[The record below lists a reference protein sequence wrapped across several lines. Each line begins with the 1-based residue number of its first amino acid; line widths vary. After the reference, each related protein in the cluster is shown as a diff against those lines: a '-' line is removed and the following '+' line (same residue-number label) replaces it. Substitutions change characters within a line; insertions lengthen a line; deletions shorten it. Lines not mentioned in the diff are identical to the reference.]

1 MLIPGNKHQANCY
14 ILEKAA
20 KSRNFGC
27 KYMIWRSYHSVLG
40 TGLNSYCQCVV
51 DQAQGIMQSCLRTSL
66 GSENRRRWRETDR
79 TQPQGYGKTG
89 NERRRLSIR
98 EPQQNGWVYLNVKGL
113 PSEFCK
119 KYWEKPFPKCF
130 RSVFYAVMIGN
141 MYQTGSL
148 KF

>member
-27 KYMIWRSYHSVLG
+27 KYMIWRSCRSVLG

-51 DQAQGIMQSCLRTSL
+51 DQAQGIMQSCLRTSV

-89 NERRRLSIR
+89 NERRRLTIR
-98 EPQQNGWVYLNVKGL
+98 EPQQNGWVYLNVKGRHL
-113 PSEFCK
+113 NFVK
-119 KYWEKPFPKCF
+119 
-130 RSVFYAVMIGN
+130 N
-141 MYQTGSL
+141 TGKSHFQNVSDRFFML
-148 KF
+148 WW